1 MDSVGWHHQNVSI
14 PIGTNPETQKQEL
27 KKLEWLVKTKIL
39 TPQYPN
45 LDVLMGRIKVLT
57 ANLAPPVP
65 TIPQQITAP
74 YREATN
80 VAGEK
85 KEIEQIKWVLAKN
98 VKVPNRTPEQ
108 LKARLELLQAH
119 EHTRAEF
126 LKKHPGSTAQEIPF
140 GSGTGA
146 QPIPSGFP
154 TKR

>member
-1 MDSVGWHHQNVSI
+1 MDSVGWSHQNVSI

-45 LDVLMGRIKVLT
+45 PEVLMGRIKVLT

-65 TIPQQITAP
+65 TIPQQIIAP
-74 YREATN
+74 YREAIN

-108 LKARLELLQAH
+108 LKARLELLEAH
-119 EHTRAEF
+119 EHTRAVF
-126 LKKHPGSTAQEIPF
+126 LKKHPGSTVQEIPF

-146 QPIPSGFP
+146 KMIPSGFP